1 MDIICWNVAGI
12 RSLIKKGALDFL
24 IDSKFD
30 VLCLQETKALESQ
43 VDIPLELKERFPYRY
58 WGENHGLTQRK
69 GLSGTAIW
77 SRIKPLRHLSTP
89 DFDTEGRITAL
100 EFRDFYLVTVYTPNS
115 QGPRTE
121 RMTYRVNI
129 WDQLFRDYIESL
141 NSLKPTIVCGDFN
154 VAHQNIDIYNPIK
167 YKNSIAG
174 FLDVERNNFT
184 THLYKFVDIYRE
196 LYPDKIQ
203 YTYWDQIRP
212 HMRTNNKGWRIDYF
226 LIPKNYTHMIYD
238 SLIHDWISGSDHC
251 PISLTLKKNS
261 SLKIIDVLE
270 QTSN

>member
-89 DFDTEGRITAL
+89 DFDTEGRINIFGQDISSNIKILIFTIPSSIKIPL
-100 EFRDFYLVTVYTPNS
+100 LVFS
-115 QGPRTE
+115 
-121 RMTYRVNI
+121 M
-129 WDQLFRDYIESL
+129 
-141 NSLKPTIVCGDFN
+141 
-154 VAHQNIDIYNPIK
+154 
-167 YKNSIAG
+167 
-174 FLDVERNNFT
+174 
-184 THLYKFVDIYRE
+184 
-196 LYPDKIQ
+196 
-203 YTYWDQIRP
+203 
-212 HMRTNNKGWRIDYF
+212 
-226 LIPKNYTHMIYD
+226 
-238 SLIHDWISGSDHC
+238 
-251 PISLTLKKNS
+251 
-261 SLKIIDVLE
+261 
-270 QTSN
+270 